1 MHYVNVIITKHPL
14 HLCPGE
20 HGMIA
25 RVLIPEGISPTELA
39 TRVATL
45 AVRECAEEQG
55 QYVPSRPSTLYE
67 QAVAKAALAREKG
80 RK

>member
-1 MHYVNVIITKHPL
+1 MHYVNVIVTKHPQ

-25 RVLIPEGISPTELA
+25 RVILPEGITPTELA

-45 AVRECAEEQG
+45 AVRECTEAQG
-55 QYVPSRPSTLYE
+55 QYVPARPSTLYE
-67 QAVAKAALAREKG
+67 QAVAKAALAIEKG